1 MLNNKG
7 EEVGII
13 YGWYNTLKDMWY
25 VGQTVDPERRFKQHI
40 NDAIN
45 KKDNNIFHRA
55 LKKYGLDNFVY
66 CILED
71 NILRDNLNM
80 KEIEWI
86 EYYDSYYSGYNL
98 TLGGGGT
105 VSRICTE
112 ETRKKIS
119 ESRKGQTPWIFG
131 KHHSDETKHKIS
143 ESNKGKQIGIINPM
157 YGKHHS
163 KESREKMS
171 EAMKGRNHPF
181 YGTHRK
187 ESTKQKISSSNK
199 GKHNFNGM
207 YGKRHKESTKKK
219 MSISN
224 KNKSKVN
231 KYDLN
236 GNFIC
241 SYNSITE
248 AIKQNPKAAH
258 ISDVCRGI
266 RKQAAGFIWKYA
278 S

>member
-1 MLNNKG
+1 MLNNKV

-13 YGWYNTLKDMWY
+13 YGWYCIPTGNWY

-86 EYYDSYYSGYNL
+86 EYYDSFYCGYNL
-98 TLGGGGT
+98 TLGGI

-112 ETRKKIS
+112 ETRKKLS
-119 ESRKGQTPWIFG
+119 ESRKGKTPWIFG
-131 KHHSDETKHKIS
+131 KHHSEETKHKIS
-143 ESNKGKQIGIINPM
+143 ESNKGQLIGIRNPM

-163 KESREKMS
+163 KESREKMP
-171 EAMKGRNHPF
+171 EATKGRNHPF
-181 YGTHRK
+181 YGTHLK

>member
-13 YGWYNTLKDMWY
+13 YGWYNTLTDMWY
-25 VGQTVDPERRFKQHI
+25 IGQTVRPEYRFKSHI

-45 KKDNNIFHRA
+45 KKDNNKFHNA
-55 LKKYGLDNFVY
+55 LRKYGLDNFVY

-71 NILRDNLNM
+71 NVLRNNLNM

-86 EYYDSYYSGYNL
+86 EYYDSFYSGYNL

-112 ETRKKIS
+112 ETRKKLS
-119 ESRKGQTPWIFG
+119 ESRKGKTPWIF
-131 KHHSDETKHKIS
+131 
-143 ESNKGKQIGIINPM
+143 
-157 YGKHHS
+157 GKHHS

-171 EAMKGRNHPF
+171 EASKGANNPF
-181 YGTHRK
+181 YGKHRK
-187 ESTKQKISSSNK
+187 ESTKQKISTSNK
-199 GKHNFNGM
+199 GKHSFNGM
-207 YGKRHKESTKKK
+207 YGKHHKESTKKK